1 MNIEDFKLLNT
12 EERIRHTIGCD
23 SVAWREMKLRWFY
36 IVKKVDDFFVE
47 LKYDE
52 FRKER
57 VAVGARAIPACLYYH
72 LVEHN
77 YYGICRDYFPDSL

>member
-1 MNIEDFKLLNT
+1 MTIEEFQLLNKD
-12 EERIRHTIGCD
+12 ERIEKTIGCD

-36 IVKKVDDFFVE
+36 IVKKVDGFYVE

-52 FRKER
+52 FNKER
-57 VAVGARAIPACLYYH
+57 LAVDARAIPACLYYH

>member
-1 MNIEDFKLLNT
+1 MTIEDFQLLNT

-36 IVKKVDDFFVE
+36 IVKKVASFYVE

-52 FRKER
+52 FSKER
-57 VAVGARAIPACLYYH
+57 LAVDARPIEAKEFNSLMKN
-72 LVEHN
+72 N
-77 YYGICRDYFPDSL
+77 YYGLDLFYWGLL